1 MMQQRS
7 KFITGVVNVSSSSTP
22 FTNISNFKLQKQ
34 LSVEHEGTPAHSFTC
49 TDQAMLEMEKIL
61 IIRTILSLSLCNN
74 GENSKN
80 KQAKKNPSRAML
92 LLNLN

>member
-1 MMQQRS
+1 M
-7 KFITGVVNVSSSSTP
+7 SSPLPHLSLTSA
-22 FTNISNFKLQKQ
+22 ISNCKSSYQ
-34 LSVEHEGTPAHSFTC
+34 LNMREHPHTVFTC

-61 IIRTILSLSLCNN
+61 IIRTILSLYLCNN

-80 KQAKKNPSRAML
+80 KQTKKNPSRTML